1 MKKTLALLLSLC
13 LLAGLAL
20 SLISCSNGPRGEYA
34 QMSGTTAGGAKTV
47 YDFSGDNVT
56 MTITVYVGGKETVT
70 RYEGTYTLE
79 ENEEDGT
86 STITFDMKDV
96 NGEKAELQSGAR
108 PFVMA
113 HDGSFIK
120 IGDAKY
126 DKQ

>member
-1 MKKTLALLLSLC
+1 MKKITALLLSLC
-13 LLAGLAL
+13 LLAGLMLAL
-20 SLISCSNGPRGEYA
+20 ASCSNGPRGEYA

-56 MTITVYVGGKETVT
+56 MTITVYLGGKESVT
-70 RYEGTYTLE
+70 RYEGTYTLTE
-79 ENEEDGT
+79 DEEDGT
-86 STITFDMKDV
+86 KTITFDMKDA
-96 NGEKAELQSGAR
+96 GGKKAELQSGAR

-113 HDGSFIK
+113 HDGSYIK